1 MLFDSY
7 CGVIVLI
14 RFRAILF
21 DLDGTLLD
29 TIGDLAE
36 SMNAV
41 LRRLGFPGHG
51 RKAYKQFV
59 GDGMDMLVRRA
70 LPEDRRDRE
79 MVDGCLVAMRAEY
92 GSRWRKDTRPY
103 DGIPELLDALR
114 DLQLRMAIFSNKA
127 DDFTREMVRILLPRW
142 AFDAVAGAR
151 PDVPKKPDPT
161 AALGI
166 ARGLGIPTG
175 QILYLGDSGTD
186 MQTARAAGMFPAGAL
201 WGFRTAA
208 ELRANGARVL
218 VKRPMELLKL
228 WASL

>member
-1 MLFDSY
+1 
-7 CGVIVLI
+7 VLM

-29 TIGDLAE
+29 TIGDLAD

-41 LRRLGFPGHG
+41 LQRFGFPGHG
-51 RKAYKQFV
+51 REAYKQFV
-59 GDGMDMLVRRA
+59 GDGMDILVCRA

-79 MVDGCLVAMRAEY
+79 MLDGCLLAMRAEY
-92 GSRWRKDTRPY
+92 SSRWRRETRPY
-103 DGIPELLDALR
+103 NGVPELLDALG
-114 DLQLRMAIFSNKA
+114 DLQLRMAILSNKA
-127 DDFTREMVRILLPRW
+127 DDFTREMVSILLPRC
-142 AFDAVAGAR
+142 AFDAVVGAR

-166 ARGLGIPTG
+166 ARGLGIPSG

-208 ELRANGARVL
+208 ELRANGAQVL
-218 VKRPMELLKL
+218 IKRPMELLGL
-228 WASL
+228 LASS